1 MIRPVQFQKY
11 GFLLFYLLLA
21 LAVVLRIY
29 TFRPRTLPI
38 NTLLKFEATISSEV
52 ESRPMSQKIKVL
64 NLRIYA
70 PNYPKYKL
78 GDRLIIEGKVDGEGN
93 VFSPEIT
100 KIGERASIKANL
112 NDFRDT
118 ILSRVSALLP
128 SREAALVVG
137 ALIGVDRIP
146 EDFKVQLIKTGTIH
160 VVVVSGQNLMIV
172 AGVFISLSK
181 YLGRRL
187 SLFFS
192 CLAVLCYAFFTGF
205 EPPVVRALIMVFT
218 TTVALYLGRTSGA
231 LFSIFLSGS
240 VILLIWPDALTTPSF
255 LLTFAATLGIVTLGQ
270 MLSGFFSKVPVVGEN
285 AAVSLSA
292 FIFTAPVILY
302 FFGSISLLAPL
313 VNILVLEAVFP
324 IMLFGFLLF
333 VTSVIFTPVAQIF
346 AFLTYLPAHY
356 FSAVVDF
363 FSKFDVGYIKGFAGN
378 LYLTIFLYV
387 LVFGLMLIWRGERDV
402 SRAK

>member
-231 LFSIFLSGS
+231 LFSIFCR
-240 VILLIWPDALTTPSF
+240 
-255 LLTFAATLGIVTLGQ
+255 
-270 MLSGFFSKVPVVGEN
+270 
-285 AAVSLSA
+285 
-292 FIFTAPVILY
+292 
-302 FFGSISLLAPL
+302 
-313 VNILVLEAVFP
+313 
-324 IMLFGFLLF
+324 
-333 VTSVIFTPVAQIF
+333 
-346 AFLTYLPAHY
+346 
-356 FSAVVDF
+356 
-363 FSKFDVGYIKGFAGN
+363 
-378 LYLTIFLYV
+378 
-387 LVFGLMLIWRGERDV
+387 GL
-402 SRAK
+402 